1 MCQFSW
7 FKTVVEL
14 PHKSPKAQVY
24 RGENIAR
31 RPTILKGAS
40 VRLGQVAS
48 FPAAVKRA
56 PVVRLKKC
64 DPVGE
69 NGKRIQN
76 NRAGSSSLRRGGGG
90 TRRRSSNQRRVMR
103 WSSLNCLSFA
113 SPPPSSP

>member
-90 TRRRSSNQRRVMR
+90 REDGAVIREE
-103 WSSLNCLSFA
+103 L
-113 SPPPSSP
+113 